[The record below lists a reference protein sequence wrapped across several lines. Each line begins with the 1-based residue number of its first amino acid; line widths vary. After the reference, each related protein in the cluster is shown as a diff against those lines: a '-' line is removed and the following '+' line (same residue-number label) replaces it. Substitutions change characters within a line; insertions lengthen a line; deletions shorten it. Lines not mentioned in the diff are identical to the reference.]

1 MKLIKILSGLV
12 FLSLSV
18 LSPAQEN
25 SVSIPL
31 AIGEKV
37 WAGIIVDGFKM
48 PLPPGYIKDFYGDN
62 FGNQTQPLILTSN
75 GQYVWSEEPY
85 KFEIKDNEI
94 IVSSARG
101 TIEKGKQGSTLAE
114 VQRFVN
120 RKYFP
125 SSGKTPDTLLFSRPQ
140 YNTWIEL
147 LYNQNQEGI
156 LKYARSI
163 IDNGLPPGVLMID
176 DTWQEDY
183 GLWDFHPRRFPD
195 PKKMMDELH
204 AMGFKVMLWI
214 CPFVSPDQYQICS
227 EIKKQKGFLILKKSP
242 AGTWENSNE
251 PMVINWWN
259 GYSHVL
265 DLTNPKAVK
274 WINDQL
280 DRLVK
285 NYGVDGFKFDA
296 GDFRYYPTNNNALSM
311 KQVSPNEHGRLF
323 AEIGLRFPLNE
334 YRSCWKMAGQP
345 LAQRLRDKKHTW
357 EDLQTLIP
365 NMLLENLMG
374 YTYSCPDLIGGGDFV
389 SFIGNAT
396 IDQDLIVR
404 SAQCHALM
412 TMMQFSVAPW
422 RILDN
427 EHFEAVKKSV
437 DLRKEFTPLIM
448 KLVRESSVTGEP
460 IMKPMEFV
468 YPGQG
473 FSDILD
479 QFMLGNE
486 MLVAPM
492 VEKGNQ
498 RSVILPKGK
507 WMADDGTVYKG
518 GKTYTIPVGLGRLP
532 YFKLIAKN

>member
-1 MKLIKILSGLV
+1 MKLLKVFSGLVCLCLSGLV
-12 FLSLSV
+12 
-18 LSPAQEN
+18 PAQEN

-31 AIGEKV
+31 AKGEKV
-37 WAGIIVDGFKM
+37 WAGVIVDGYRM
-48 PLPPGYIKDFYGDN
+48 PLQPGYIKDFYGDS

-85 KFEIKDNEI
+85 KFEIKENT
-94 IVSSARG
+94 IVLSSAYG
-101 TIEKGKQGSTLAE
+101 KIEKGKQGNSLAE
-114 VQRFVN
+114 AQRFVS
-120 RKYFP
+120 RKYFQ
-125 SSGKTPDTLLFSRPQ
+125 SSGKTPDTLLFSQPQ

-147 LYNQNQEGI
+147 MYNQNQEGV

-163 IDNGLPPGVLMID
+163 IANGLPAGVLMID

-195 PKKMMDELH
+195 PKKMIEELH
-204 AMGFKVMLWI
+204 AMGFKVMVWI

-227 EIKKQKGFLILKKSP
+227 EIKKQKGFLLVKKSET
-242 AGTWENSNE
+242 ATWANSNE
-251 PMVINWWN
+251 PMVISWWN

-265 DLTNPKAVK
+265 DLTNPASVK
-274 WINDQL
+274 WLNEQL

-296 GDFRYYPTNNNALSM
+296 GDLRYYPTGTNALSM
-311 KQVSPNEHGRLF
+311 RKVTPNEHGRLF
-323 AEIGLRFPLNE
+323 AEIGIRYPLNE
-334 YRSCWKMAGQP
+334 YRSCWKMAGLP
-345 LAQRLRDKKHTW
+345 LAQRLRDKAHSW

-374 YTYSCPDLIGGGDFV
+374 YTYSCPDLIGGGDFT
-389 SFIGNAT
+389 SFIGNA
-396 IDQDLIVR
+396 IIEQDLIVR

-422 RILDN
+422 RILDK
-427 EHFEAVKKSV
+427 EHFDAVKKAV
-437 DLRKEFTPLIM
+437 ELRKKFTPLIM
-448 KLVRESSVTGEP
+448 DLVRQSAKTGEP

-473 FSDILD
+473 YAEIRD
-479 QFMLGNE
+479 QFLLGNE
-486 MLVAPM
+486 MIVAPM

-498 RSVILPKGK
+498 RNVILPKGK
-507 WMADDGTVYKG
+507 WKADDGTVYKG
-518 GKTYTIPVGLGRLP
+518 GKTYKISVGLDRLP
-532 YFKLIAKN
+532 YFQLIK